1 MSKMFPPAAATDQE
15 RARHIVAPYR
25 LVPGVYVLGCL
36 EKGVTV
42 YRQQVRAHNLVWAL
56 SELARSNAVPFKR
69 VAIIGGGIAGL
80 TATACLLSHLNEVRI
95 TLFERRLDLC
105 PRQQGSDHRWLHPR
119 IYDWPR
125 LGSRAPEASLP
136 VLNWSE
142 GRASDVARQML
153 EKFGAYCRLRLSE
166 NPTHGGEIN
175 NDLRLYLGVNY
186 LRVNS
191 ATGIIEWSGRRTVR
205 EGSFFRAGTG
215 EGSKEHFDAII
226 VAAGFGEEQ
235 DSSIP
240 SYWRNDQLGQPIL
253 AGAPRTYVVSGYGDG
268 AIIDLCRLAIE
279 RFRQDTILYELFDK
293 NIDVQEDVL
302 RAELDEPNGRPL
314 YEVLSNFKLLEPLQ
328 LKLNKRLR
336 KDVKVILHAAG
347 RSRSKNNSMETLL
360 AYRSSFLNK
369 FLLYLLHRCDAFT
382 LSLNSLTGIIKEH
395 RARPDQVVRRYGTK
409 QLPNVLDLFSNQGV
423 LKPLLISMKERQ
435 GQQTD
440 LLWKPGSF
448 RHIR

>member
-1 MSKMFPPAAATDQE
+1 M
-15 RARHIVAPYR
+15 
-25 LVPGVYVLGCL
+25 
-36 EKGVTV
+36 
-42 YRQQVRAHNLVWAL
+42 
-56 SELARSNAVPFKR
+56 
-69 VAIIGGGIAGL
+69 
-80 TATACLLSHLNEVRI
+80 
-95 TLFERRLDLC
+95 
-105 PRQQGSDHRWLHPR
+105 
-119 IYDWPR
+119 
-125 LGSRAPEASLP
+125 
-136 VLNWSE
+136 
-142 GRASDVARQML
+142 
-153 EKFGAYCRLRLSE
+153 
-166 NPTHGGEIN
+166 
-175 NDLRLYLGVNY
+175 
-186 LRVNS
+186 
-191 ATGIIEWSGRRTVR
+191 
-205 EGSFFRAGTG
+205 
-215 EGSKEHFDAII
+215 
-226 VAAGFGEEQ
+226 
-235 DSSIP
+235 
-240 SYWRNDQLGQPIL
+240 
-253 AGAPRTYVVSGYGDG
+253 GYGDG

-336 KDVKVILHAAG
+336 KHVKVILHAAG

-409 QLPNVLDLFSNQGV
+409 QLPNVLDSFSNQGV